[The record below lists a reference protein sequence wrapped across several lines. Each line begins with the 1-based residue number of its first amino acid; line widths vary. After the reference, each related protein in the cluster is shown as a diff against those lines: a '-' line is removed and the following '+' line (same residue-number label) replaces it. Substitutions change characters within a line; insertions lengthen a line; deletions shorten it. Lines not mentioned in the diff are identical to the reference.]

1 MKRFTST
8 RLFAIVCMIVMGFVQ
23 TWAQDN
29 TTVMV
34 KAPTITPESQD
45 YDGNI
50 SVTISVEEGCTFYYK
65 WGSRFYSSEELQTA
79 SVKKV
84 DDTSTTLTI
93 KGKTSDR
100 YLSAIAVKD
109 NNGKKS
115 YSEATQVKYTY
126 VTSKKKD
133 LTITSPDFAINV
145 NGTHQ
150 IEVTAKDGENT
161 ISCLTYHY
169 TSDNTNVATV
179 DATTGVV
186 TGVMAGNA
194 SINVIFDGNDTYK
207 ATGVIVNVSVKS
219 SASATDEGTVFTN
232 IADVRAAGQLST
244 FNKQN
249 WVLKF
254 TKDNPAT
261 VVGVFVKNDPNLANG
276 EEGAGNVFIVDNSG
290 RSLMIPSN
298 KKTSS
303 YIKDLKVGDKITGTI
318 IGKYKQRTSNI
329 PEFTDFS
336 AKKTFNNTSYETKL
350 DVDRSGEATDTQDA
364 IYPVNEITDVHT
376 LANTNATIK
385 DGNIVTTAYGN
396 YLNSIVRVPG
406 TIRKK
411 NENFF
416 LFQSPDIHI
425 DDETNRIYFN
435 SSQIDVNLDNYVGT
449 TGVFEGILI
458 KKDGME
464 PKLVV
469 LKPDFF
475 NVNEIY
481 LDENDDEK
489 RIDDLVNAGA
499 FDDEVDVY
507 VHRTGLVNQNGAW
520 NTLCFPF
527 DLTKSEFKKAFG
539 GECELSALAKPQ
551 TDTDEANN
559 TWEGKVDEN
568 GNLLFTSVD
577 VANLSED
584 ETAIVA
590 GVPYLMKATGK
601 QTVSTETVAGVENM
615 EINDIKTKYHNYY
628 AHIGQKLITVVP
640 PHQVKAN
647 YKNKIVNGDFYYR
660 GLYGR
665 KKYAEGAD
673 GQLTST
679 LIADSGSQKYQY
691 ISTGAG
697 NYLKYLSAKSTL
709 QFNGFRAYFYFPKW
723 DKDANNAIQPSSTTN
738 AKIHIMID
746 NETTGINLIEN
757 NSNVSNNA
765 IYNLAGQKV
774 DASYKGIVI
783 KNGKKYLMK

>member
-23 TWAQDN
+23 TWAQ
-29 TTVMV
+29 TVN
-34 KAPTITPESQD
+34 KPTINPGSQD

-109 NNGKKS
+109 NNGTKS

-126 VTSKKKD
+126 FTSLKKD

-161 ISCLTYHY
+161 ISSLTYHY
-169 TSDNTNVATV
+169 TSDNPNVATV

-244 FNKQN
+244 YNKQN

-254 TKDNPAT
+254 TEDNPAT
-261 VVGVFVKNDPNLANG
+261 VVGVFVNNDPNLANG
-276 EEGAGNVFIVDNSG
+276 KEGAGNVFIVDNSG

-298 KKTSS
+298 RKTSS

-318 IGKYKQRTSNI
+318 IGQYKQRTSNI
-329 PEFTDFS
+329 PEFTEFS
-336 AKKTFNNTSYETKL
+336 ANKTFNNTSYETKL

-376 LANTNATIK
+376 LANTNGTIK
-385 DGNIVTTAYGN
+385 DGNIVTTAYGI

-481 LDENDDEK
+481 IDENDDEN
-489 RIDDLVNAGA
+489 RINDLVEQGA
-499 FDDEVDVY
+499 FDDEINVY

-527 DLTKSEFKKAFG
+527 DLTKSEFKEAFG
-539 GECELSALAKPQ
+539 GDCELSALAKPQ
-551 TDTDEANN
+551 TDTDEATN

-568 GNLLFTSVD
+568 GNLLFTSVN
-577 VANLSED
+577 VASLSED

-615 EINDIKTKYHNYY
+615 EINDIKTKYPNYY

>member
-1 MKRFTST
+1 
-8 RLFAIVCMIVMGFVQ
+8 MIVMGFVQ
-23 TWAQDN
+23 TWAQ
-29 TTVMV
+29 TVN
-34 KAPTITPESQD
+34 KPTINPGSQD

-109 NNGKKS
+109 NNGTKS

-145 NGTHQ
+145 NDTHQ

-161 ISCLTYHY
+161 ISSLTYHY

-179 DATTGVV
+179 NATTGVV
-186 TGVMAGNA
+186 KGVMAGNA

-232 IADVRAAGQLST
+232 IADVRAAGQLSIST
-244 FNKQN
+244 DNKPN

-254 TKDNPAT
+254 TEDNPAT
-261 VVGVFVKNDPNLANG
+261 VVGVFVKNDPNLAKG
-276 EEGAGNVFIVDNSG
+276 KEGAGNVFIVDNSG
-290 RSLMIPSN
+290 RGLMIPSY

-329 PEFTDFS
+329 PEFTEFS
-336 AKKTFNNTSYETKL
+336 ANKTFNNTSYETKL

-376 LANTNATIK
+376 LAYTNETIT
-385 DGNIVTTAYGN
+385 DGNIVTTAYGI

-458 KKDGME
+458 KRDGME

-481 LDENDDEK
+481 IDENDDEK

-507 VHRTGLVNQNGAW
+507 VHRTGLVNQKGAW

-577 VANLSED
+577 VANLSEN

-590 GVPYLMKATGK
+590 GVPYLMKAKGR
-601 QTVSTETVAGVENM
+601 QTVSAETVAGVENM
-615 EINDIKTKYHNYY
+615 EINDIKTKYPKYY

>member
-1 MKRFTST
+1 
-8 RLFAIVCMIVMGFVQ
+8 
-23 TWAQDN
+23 
-29 TTVMV
+29 
-34 KAPTITPESQD
+34 
-45 YDGNI
+45 
-50 SVTISVEEGCTFYYK
+50 
-65 WGSRFYSSEELQTA
+65 
-79 SVKKV
+79 
-84 DDTSTTLTI
+84 
-93 KGKTSDR
+93 
-100 YLSAIAVKD
+100 
-109 NNGKKS
+109 
-115 YSEATQVKYTY
+115 
-126 VTSKKKD
+126 
-133 LTITSPDFAINV
+133 
-145 NGTHQ
+145 
-150 IEVTAKDGENT
+150 
-161 ISCLTYHY
+161 
-169 TSDNTNVATV
+169 
-179 DATTGVV
+179 
-186 TGVMAGNA
+186 
-194 SINVIFDGNDTYK
+194 
-207 ATGVIVNVSVKS
+207 
-219 SASATDEGTVFTN
+219 
-232 IADVRAAGQLST
+232 
-244 FNKQN
+244 
-249 WVLKF
+249 
-254 TKDNPAT
+254 
-261 VVGVFVKNDPNLANG
+261 
-276 EEGAGNVFIVDNSG
+276 
-290 RSLMIPSN
+290 
-298 KKTSS
+298 
-303 YIKDLKVGDKITGTI
+303 
-318 IGKYKQRTSNI
+318 
-329 PEFTDFS
+329 
-336 AKKTFNNTSYETKL
+336 
-350 DVDRSGEATDTQDA
+350 
-364 IYPVNEITDVHT
+364 
-376 LANTNATIK
+376 
-385 DGNIVTTAYGN
+385 
-396 YLNSIVRVPG
+396 
-406 TIRKK
+406 
-411 NENFF
+411 
-416 LFQSPDIHI
+416 
-425 DDETNRIYFN
+425 
-435 SSQIDVNLDNYVGT
+435 
-449 TGVFEGILI
+449 
-458 KKDGME
+458 ME

-481 LDENDDEK
+481 IDENDDEN
-489 RIDDLVNAGA
+489 RINDLVEQGA
-499 FDDEVDVY
+499 FDDEINVY

-527 DLTKSEFKKAFG
+527 DLTKSEFKEAFG
-539 GECELSALAKPQ
+539 GDCELSALAKPQ
-551 TDTDEANN
+551 TDTDEATN

-577 VANLSED
+577 VASLSED

-615 EINDIKTKYHNYY
+615 EINDIKTKYPNYY

>member
-1 MKRFTST
+1 
-8 RLFAIVCMIVMGFVQ
+8 
-23 TWAQDN
+23 
-29 TTVMV
+29 
-34 KAPTITPESQD
+34 
-45 YDGNI
+45 
-50 SVTISVEEGCTFYYK
+50 
-65 WGSRFYSSEELQTA
+65 
-79 SVKKV
+79 
-84 DDTSTTLTI
+84 
-93 KGKTSDR
+93 
-100 YLSAIAVKD
+100 
-109 NNGKKS
+109 
-115 YSEATQVKYTY
+115 
-126 VTSKKKD
+126 
-133 LTITSPDFAINV
+133 
-145 NGTHQ
+145 
-150 IEVTAKDGENT
+150 
-161 ISCLTYHY
+161 
-169 TSDNTNVATV
+169 
-179 DATTGVV
+179 
-186 TGVMAGNA
+186 
-194 SINVIFDGNDTYK
+194 
-207 ATGVIVNVSVKS
+207 
-219 SASATDEGTVFTN
+219 
-232 IADVRAAGQLST
+232 
-244 FNKQN
+244 
-249 WVLKF
+249 
-254 TKDNPAT
+254 
-261 VVGVFVKNDPNLANG
+261 
-276 EEGAGNVFIVDNSG
+276 
-290 RSLMIPSN
+290 MIPSN

-318 IGKYKQRTSNI
+318 IGQYKQRTSNI
-329 PEFTDFS
+329 PEFTEFS

-376 LANTNATIK
+376 LANTNGTIK
-385 DGNIVTTAYGN
+385 DGNIVTTAYGI

-481 LDENDDEK
+481 IDENDDEN
-489 RIDDLVNAGA
+489 RINDLVEQGA
-499 FDDEVDVY
+499 FDDEINVY

-527 DLTKSEFKKAFG
+527 DLTKSEFKEAFG
-539 GECELSALAKPQ
+539 GDCELSALAKPQ
-551 TDTDEANN
+551 TDTDEATN

-568 GNLLFTSVD
+568 GNLLFTSVN
-577 VANLSED
+577 VASLSED

-615 EINDIKTKYHNYY
+615 EINDIKTKYPKYY

>member
-1 MKRFTST
+1 
-8 RLFAIVCMIVMGFVQ
+8 MIVMGFVQ
-23 TWAQDN
+23 TWAQ
-29 TTVMV
+29 TVN
-34 KAPTITPESQD
+34 KPTINPGSQD

-109 NNGKKS
+109 NNGTKS

-145 NGTHQ
+145 NDTHQ

-161 ISCLTYHY
+161 ISSLTYHY

-179 DATTGVV
+179 NATTGVV
-186 TGVMAGNA
+186 KGVMAGNA

-232 IADVRAAGQLST
+232 IADVRAAGQLSIST
-244 FNKQN
+244 DNKPN

-254 TKDNPAT
+254 TEDNPAT
-261 VVGVFVKNDPNLANG
+261 VVGVFVKNDPNLAKG
-276 EEGAGNVFIVDNSG
+276 KEGAGNVFIVDNSG
-290 RSLMIPSN
+290 RGLMIPSY

-329 PEFTDFS
+329 PEFTEFS
-336 AKKTFNNTSYETKL
+336 ANKTFNNTSYETKL

-376 LANTNATIK
+376 LAYTNETIT
-385 DGNIVTTAYGN
+385 DGNIVTTAYGI

-458 KKDGME
+458 KRDGME

-481 LDENDDEK
+481 IDENDDEK

-559 TWEGKVDEN
+559 NTWEGKVDEN

-577 VANLSED
+577 VANLSEN

-615 EINDIKTKYHNYY
+615 EINDIKTKYSKYY

>member
-23 TWAQDN
+23 TWAQ
-29 TTVMV
+29 TVN
-34 KAPTITPESQD
+34 KPTITPEGQN

-50 SVTISVEEGCTFYYK
+50 SVTITVEEGCTIYYK
-65 WGSRFYSSEELQTA
+65 WGSRFYSSSELQTA

-84 DDTSTTLTI
+84 DDTSITLNV

-109 NNGKKS
+109 NNSVKS

-126 VTSKKKD
+126 VTSVKKD
-133 LTITSPDFAINV
+133 LTITSPDFAINAKE
-145 NGTHQ
+145 THQ
-150 IEVTAKDGENT
+150 IEVTAKDGEST
-161 ISCLTYHY
+161 ITGLTYHY
-169 TSDNTNVATV
+169 TSDNPNVATV
-179 DATTGVV
+179 DATTGLV

-194 SINVIFDGNDTYK
+194 AINVIFDGNDTYK
-207 ATGVIVNVSVKS
+207 ASSVIVNVSVKS
-219 SASATDEGTVFTN
+219 SASSTVEGTVFTS
-232 IADVRAAGQLST
+232 IADVRAAGQKTLDLK
-244 FNKQN
+244 NKPN
-249 WVLKF
+249 WVLQF
-254 TKDNPAT
+254 TDKNPAT
-261 VVGVFVKNDPNLANG
+261 VVGVFVNNDPNLANG
-276 EEGAGNVFIVDNSG
+276 KEGKGNVFIVDNSG
-290 RSLMIPSN
+290 RSLMLPSN
-298 KKTSS
+298 SKNDS

-318 IGKYKQRTSNI
+318 IGVYKQRTSNI

-336 AKKTFNNTSYETKL
+336 DKKTFNNISYETKFT
-350 DVDRSGEATDTQDA
+350 VDKSGEATETQDA
-364 IYPVNEITDVHT
+364 VYPINEITDVHT
-376 LANTNATIK
+376 LANTNGTIK
-385 DGNIVTTAYGN
+385 NGNIVTTAYGI

-416 LFQSPDIHI
+416 LFQSPDTHI

-469 LKPDFF
+469 LVPDFF
-475 NVNEIY
+475 NINEIY
-481 LDENDDEK
+481 IDENDDEN
-489 RIDDLVNAGA
+489 RINDLVEQGA
-499 FDDEVDVY
+499 FDEEVNVY
-507 VHRTGLVNQNGAW
+507 VHRTGLVNQKGAW

-527 DLTKSEFKKAFG
+527 DLTKKEFKEAFG
-539 GECELSALAKPQ
+539 CELSALAKPQ
-551 TDTDEANN
+551 TDTDETTN
-559 TWEGKVDEN
+559 TWEGKVDAN
-568 GNLLFTSVD
+568 GNLLFTTID
-577 VANLSED
+577 VSSISD
-584 ETAIVA
+584 DKTAIVA
-590 GVPYLMKATGK
+590 GVPYLMKATGE
-601 QTVSTETVAGVENM
+601 QTVSTQTIKGVENM
-615 EINDIKTKYHNYY
+615 EVNTIKTTYPTYY
-628 AHIGQKLITVVP
+628 ATIGKKLITVVP
-640 PHQVKAN
+640 PHQIKAY

-665 KKYAEGAD
+665 KKYAEDKD
-673 GQLTST
+673 GQLTKT

-691 ISTGAG
+691 ISTGVG
-697 NYLKYLSAKSTL
+697 NYLKYLSAESTL
-709 QFNGFRAYFYFPKW
+709 QFNGLRAYFYFPYW
-723 DKDANNAIQPSSTTN
+723 DKDANNAIRPSSTTN

-757 NSNVSNNA
+757 NSNISDNA

>member
-1 MKRFTST
+1 
-8 RLFAIVCMIVMGFVQ
+8 MIVMGFVQ
-23 TWAQDN
+23 TWAQ
-29 TTVMV
+29 TVN
-34 KAPTITPESQD
+34 KPTINPGSQD

-109 NNGKKS
+109 NNGTKS

-126 VTSKKKD
+126 FTSLKKD

-161 ISCLTYHY
+161 ISSLTYHY
-169 TSDNTNVATV
+169 TSDNPNVATV

-244 FNKQN
+244 YNKQN

-254 TKDNPAT
+254 TEDNPAT
-261 VVGVFVKNDPNLANG
+261 VVGVFVNNDPNLANG
-276 EEGAGNVFIVDNSG
+276 EEGKGNVFIVDNSG

-303 YIKDLKVGDKITGTI
+303 YITGLKVGDKITGTI
-318 IGKYKQRTSNI
+318 IGKYKERTSNI

-350 DVDRSGEATDTQDA
+350 DVDRSGEATATQDA

-376 LANTNATIK
+376 LANTNGTIK
-385 DGNIVTTAYGN
+385 DGNIVTTAYGI

-458 KKDGME
+458 KRDGME

-481 LDENDDEK
+481 IDENDDEK

-601 QTVSTETVAGVENM
+601 QTVSKETVAGVENM
-615 EINDIKTKYHNYY
+615 EINDIKTKYPYYY

>member
-23 TWAQDN
+23 TWAQ
-29 TTVMV
+29 TVN
-34 KAPTITPESQD
+34 KPTINPGSQY

-109 NNGKKS
+109 NNGTKS

-126 VTSKKKD
+126 FTSLKKD

-161 ISCLTYHY
+161 ISSLTYHY
-169 TSDNTNVATV
+169 TSDNPNVATV

-244 FNKQN
+244 YNKQN

-254 TKDNPAT
+254 TEDNPAT
-261 VVGVFVKNDPNLANG
+261 VVGVFVNNDPNLANG
-276 EEGAGNVFIVDNSG
+276 KEGAGNVFIVDNSG

-298 KKTSS
+298 RKTSS

-318 IGKYKQRTSNI
+318 IGQYKQRTSNI
-329 PEFTDFS
+329 PEFTEFS

-376 LANTNATIK
+376 LANTNGTIK
-385 DGNIVTTAYGN
+385 DGNIVTTAYGI

-481 LDENDDEK
+481 IDENDDEN
-489 RIDDLVNAGA
+489 RINDLVEQGA
-499 FDDEVDVY
+499 FDDEINVY

-527 DLTKSEFKKAFG
+527 DLTKSEFKEAFG
-539 GECELSALAKPQ
+539 GDCELSALAKPQ
-551 TDTDEANN
+551 TDTDEATN

-568 GNLLFTSVD
+568 GNLLFTSVN
-577 VANLSED
+577 VASLSED

-601 QTVSTETVAGVENM
+601 QTVSTETVAGVGNM
-615 EINDIKTKYHNYY
+615 EINDIKTKYPKYY

>member
-23 TWAQDN
+23 TWAQ
-29 TTVMV
+29 TVN
-34 KAPTITPESQD
+34 KPTITPGSQD

-126 VTSKKKD
+126 FTSQKKD

-145 NGTHQ
+145 NETHQ

-161 ISCLTYHY
+161 ISSLTYHY

-179 DATTGVV
+179 EATTGVV

-254 TKDNPAT
+254 TEDNPAT
-261 VVGVFVKNDPNLANG
+261 VVGVFVKNDPNLAKGN
-276 EEGAGNVFIVDNSG
+276 EGAGNVFIVDNSG

-298 KKTSS
+298 SKTRS
-303 YIKDLKVGDKITGTI
+303 YITGLKVGDKITGTI
-318 IGKYKQRTSNI
+318 IGQYKQRTSNI
-329 PEFTDFS
+329 PEFTEFS
-336 AKKTFNNTSYETKL
+336 ANKTFNNTSYETKL

-376 LANTNATIK
+376 LANTNGTIK
-385 DGNIVTTAYGN
+385 DGNIVTTAYGI

-458 KKDGME
+458 KRDGME

-481 LDENDDEK
+481 IDENDDEK

-615 EINDIKTKYHNYY
+615 EINDIKTKYPYYY

>member
-23 TWAQDN
+23 TWAQ
-29 TTVMV
+29 TVN
-34 KAPTITPESQD
+34 KPTINPGSQD

-126 VTSKKKD
+126 FTSPKKD
-133 LTITSPDFAINV
+133 LTITSPDFTINV

-161 ISCLTYHY
+161 ISSLTYHY

-254 TKDNPAT
+254 TEDNPAT

-290 RSLMIPSN
+290 QSLMIPSN

-318 IGKYKQRTSNI
+318 IGKYKERTSNI

-376 LANTNATIK
+376 LANTNGTIK
-385 DGNIVTTAYGN
+385 DGNIVTTAYGI

-458 KKDGME
+458 KRDGME

-481 LDENDDEK
+481 IDENDDEK

-527 DLTKSEFKKAFG
+527 DLTKSEFKEAFG

-551 TDTDEANN
+551 TDTDEAIN

>member
-1 MKRFTST
+1 MKRLTST

-23 TWAQDN
+23 TWAQ
-29 TTVMV
+29 TVN
-34 KAPTITPESQD
+34 KPTINPGSQD

-109 NNGKKS
+109 NNGTKS

-126 VTSKKKD
+126 VTSQKKD

-145 NGTHQ
+145 NDTHQ

-161 ISCLTYHY
+161 ISSLTYHY

-179 DATTGVV
+179 DAKTGVV
-186 TGVMAGNA
+186 KGVMAGNA

-244 FNKQN
+244 YNKQN

-254 TKDNPAT
+254 KEDNPAT
-261 VVGVFVKNDPNLANG
+261 VVGVFANNDPNLANG
-276 EEGAGNVFIVDNSG
+276 QEGAGNVFIVDNSG
-290 RSLMIPSN
+290 RGLMIPSY

-303 YIKDLKVGDKITGTI
+303 YIKELKVGDKITGTI
-318 IGKYKQRTSNI
+318 IGQYKQRTSNI
-329 PEFTDFS
+329 PEFTEFS
-336 AKKTFNNTSYETKL
+336 AKKNFNNTSYETKL
-350 DVDRSGEATDTQDA
+350 AVDRSGEAKDTQDA

-376 LANTNATIK
+376 LAYTNGTIK
-385 DGNIVTTAYGN
+385 DGNIVTTAYGI

-425 DDETNRIYFN
+425 DDEKNRIYFN

-458 KKDGME
+458 KRDGME

-481 LDENDDEK
+481 IDENDDEK

-551 TDTDEANN
+551 TDTDEAINN

-577 VANLSED
+577 VANLSEN

-615 EINDIKTKYHNYY
+615 EINDIKTKYPYYY

>member
-1 MKRFTST
+1 
-8 RLFAIVCMIVMGFVQ
+8 MIVMGFVQ
-23 TWAQDN
+23 TWAQ
-29 TTVMV
+29 TVN
-34 KAPTITPESQD
+34 KPTINPGSQD

-109 NNGKKS
+109 NNGTKS

-126 VTSKKKD
+126 VTSQKKD

-145 NGTHQ
+145 NDTHQ

-161 ISCLTYHY
+161 ISSLTYHY

-179 DATTGVV
+179 NATTGVV
-186 TGVMAGNA
+186 KGVMAGNA

-232 IADVRAAGQLST
+232 IADVRAAGQLSIST
-244 FNKQN
+244 DNKPN

-254 TKDNPAT
+254 TEDNPAT
-261 VVGVFVKNDPNLANG
+261 VVGVFVKNDPNLAKG
-276 EEGAGNVFIVDNSG
+276 KEGAGNVFIVDNSG
-290 RSLMIPSN
+290 RGLMIPSY

-329 PEFTDFS
+329 PEFTEFS
-336 AKKTFNNTSYETKL
+336 ANKTFNNTSYETKL

-376 LANTNATIK
+376 LAYTNETIT
-385 DGNIVTTAYGN
+385 DGNIVTTAYGI

-458 KKDGME
+458 KRDGME

-481 LDENDDEK
+481 IDENDDEK

-559 TWEGKVDEN
+559 NTWEGKVDEN

-577 VANLSED
+577 VANLSEN

-615 EINDIKTKYHNYY
+615 EINDIKTKYSKYY

>member
-1 MKRFTST
+1 
-8 RLFAIVCMIVMGFVQ
+8 MIVMGFVQ
-23 TWAQDN
+23 TWAQ
-29 TTVMV
+29 TVN
-34 KAPTITPESQD
+34 KPTINPGSQD

-65 WGSRFYSSEELQTA
+65 WGSRFYSSKELQTA

-84 DDTSTTLTI
+84 DDTNTTLTI

-109 NNGKKS
+109 NNGTKS

-126 VTSKKKD
+126 LTSSKKD

-161 ISCLTYHY
+161 ISSLTYHY
-169 TSDNTNVATV
+169 TSDNPNVATV

-244 FNKQN
+244 YNKQN

-254 TKDNPAT
+254 TEDNPAT

-276 EEGAGNVFIVDNSG
+276 KEGAGNVFIVDNSG

-298 KKTSS
+298 SKTSS

-329 PEFTDFS
+329 PEFTEFS
-336 AKKTFNNTSYETKL
+336 AEKTFNDTSYETKL
-350 DVDRSGEATDTQDA
+350 DVDRSGEATGTQDA

-376 LANTNATIK
+376 LANTNGTIK
-385 DGNIVTTAYGN
+385 DGNIVTTAYGI

-458 KKDGME
+458 K
-464 PKLVV
+464 P
-469 LKPDFF
+469 
-475 NVNEIY
+475 
-481 LDENDDEK
+481 
-489 RIDDLVNAGA
+489 
-499 FDDEVDVY
+499 
-507 VHRTGLVNQNGAW
+507 
-520 NTLCFPF
+520 
-527 DLTKSEFKKAFG
+527 
-539 GECELSALAKPQ
+539 
-551 TDTDEANN
+551 
-559 TWEGKVDEN
+559 
-568 GNLLFTSVD
+568 
-577 VANLSED
+577 
-584 ETAIVA
+584 
-590 GVPYLMKATGK
+590 
-601 QTVSTETVAGVENM
+601 
-615 EINDIKTKYHNYY
+615 
-628 AHIGQKLITVVP
+628 
-640 PHQVKAN
+640 
-647 YKNKIVNGDFYYR
+647 
-660 GLYGR
+660 
-665 KKYAEGAD
+665 
-673 GQLTST
+673 
-679 LIADSGSQKYQY
+679 
-691 ISTGAG
+691 
-697 NYLKYLSAKSTL
+697 
-709 QFNGFRAYFYFPKW
+709 
-723 DKDANNAIQPSSTTN
+723 
-738 AKIHIMID
+738 
-746 NETTGINLIEN
+746 
-757 NSNVSNNA
+757 
-765 IYNLAGQKV
+765 
-774 DASYKGIVI
+774 
-783 KNGKKYLMK
+783 

>member
-23 TWAQDN
+23 TWAQ
-29 TTVMV
+29 TVN
-34 KAPTITPESQD
+34 KPTINPGSQD

-109 NNGKKS
+109 NNGTKS

-126 VTSKKKD
+126 VTSQKKD

-161 ISCLTYHY
+161 ISSLTYHY

-179 DATTGVV
+179 DAKTGVV

-254 TKDNPAT
+254 TEDNPAT
-261 VVGVFVKNDPNLANG
+261 VVGVFVKNDPNLAKGN
-276 EEGAGNVFIVDNSG
+276 EGAGNVFIVDNSG

-298 KKTSS
+298 SKTRS
-303 YIKDLKVGDKITGTI
+303 YITGLKVGDKITGTI
-318 IGKYKQRTSNI
+318 IGQYKQRTSNI
-329 PEFTDFS
+329 PEFTEFS
-336 AKKTFNNTSYETKL
+336 ANKTFNNTSYETKL

-364 IYPVNEITDVHT
+364 IYPVNEITDVYT
-376 LANTNATIK
+376 LANTNGKIK
-385 DGNIVTTAYGN
+385 DGNIVTTAYGI

-458 KKDGME
+458 KRDGME

-481 LDENDDEK
+481 IDENDDEK

-615 EINDIKTKYHNYY
+615 EINDIKTKYPYYY
-628 AHIGQKLITVVP
+628 AHIGQKLITVAP